1 MIYVTARN
9 NLCGI
14 AIQVS
19 TLFFLGFAGCTHDK
33 YIGSNNYINVWVYKL
48 KVNIILYIFFYKSSD
63 FLLSIRLEIS
73 LVGFFTIF
81 PLFIER
87 F

>member
-1 MIYVTARN
+1 MRN
-9 NLCGI
+9 SNTSKYF
-14 AIQVS
+14 V
-19 TLFFLGFAGCTHDK
+19 FLEFAGCTHDK

-87 F
+87 FCHALIQFE